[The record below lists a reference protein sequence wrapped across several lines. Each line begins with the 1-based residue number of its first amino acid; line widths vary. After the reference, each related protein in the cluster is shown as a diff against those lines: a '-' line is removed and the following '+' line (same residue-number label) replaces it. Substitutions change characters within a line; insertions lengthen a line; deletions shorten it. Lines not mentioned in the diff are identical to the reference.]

1 MKRRIFLDILKEKG
15 NFKSKIE
22 AEEALD
28 SVIDSIKEV
37 LKQEEKITFSG
48 LGTFYTADV
57 KAREGKVPNSQET
70 YKKEAHKTPRFRM
83 SKSFKTM
90 IESK

>member
-1 MKRRIFLDILKEKG
+1 MKRRDFLDILKEKG

-28 SVIDSIKEV
+28 SVMDSIKLV
-37 LKQEEKITFSG
+37 LKEEDKITFSG

-57 KAREGKVPNSQET
+57 KERTGKIPKSEKT
-70 YKKEAHKTPRFRM
+70 YTKPAHKTPRFRV
-83 SKSFKTM
+83 SKSLKTM